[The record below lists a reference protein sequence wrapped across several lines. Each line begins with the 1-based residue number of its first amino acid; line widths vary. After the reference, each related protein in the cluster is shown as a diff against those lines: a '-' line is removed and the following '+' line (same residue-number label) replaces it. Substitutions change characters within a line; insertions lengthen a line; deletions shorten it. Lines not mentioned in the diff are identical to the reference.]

1 MELERE
7 EVDSS
12 LKTLRRRKRGK
23 ETEREIQ
30 SHPEECMCVY
40 VCVCVCVCVCVF
52 VCVGKGCLG
61 GECKASFLKSV
72 FNPNDSLSSKTV

>member
-1 MELERE
+1 MERE

-30 SHPEECMCVY
+30 SHPEEGMCVYVCVY
-40 VCVCVCVCVCVF
+40 VCVCVCVC
-52 VCVGKGCLG
+52 LA
-61 GECKASFLKSV
+61 KAIFI
-72 FNPNDSLSSKTV
+72 NSKKQTNSEDVVT